1 MARRS
6 PLVARA
12 ASACAAACLVA
23 LVLTSCG
30 NVWTAEGSSKRSATR
45 GIAIGTDNAVIV
57 FSDVVFALP
66 PGGVAATDHL
76 DPIAENILLT
86 SEEQATA
93 VDLRRAPTI
102 YGFTSTPSAAVID
115 VFIPSAA
122 STNAGL
128 YAESTSLYGCAQLR
142 ADQDGRVVTIKDLKC
157 PDWLVARNPDD
168 ATEVSLSEAVSQ
180 ELEKDEWVE
189 GS

>member
-1 MARRS
+1 M
-6 PLVARA
+6 
-12 ASACAAACLVA
+12 
-23 LVLTSCG
+23 LTSCG
-30 NVWTAEGSSKRSATR
+30 NVWAAEGSSKRSATR
-45 GIAIGTDNAVIV
+45 GIAIGTDNAALI

-66 PGGVAATDHL
+66 PGGVAVTDL
-76 DPIAENILLT
+76 TPIAENILLT
-86 SEEQATA
+86 PEEQATA

-128 YAESTSLYGCAQLR
+128 YAESTSLYGCGELR

-157 PDWLVARNPDD
+157 PDWLVTRNPDD

-180 ELEKDEWVE
+180 ELEKKDEWVE